1 MKVLLAIE
9 TSCDDTGA
17 AVINLDNGELL
28 SNAVATQ
35 EVHAKYGGVVPELAS
50 RAHDEGIFPV
60 VLQALDDA
68 NSSLEQVAAVAFT
81 KGPGLIGAL
90 VVGAAFAKGLAI
102 ARNLPLIG
110 VNHMRAHV
118 LAHMIDAPKPDFP
131 FLCLTV
137 SGGHTQLIRVNGPF
151 EFVLLG
157 QTLDDAVGEAF
168 DKAAKMLGLGY
179 PGGPIL
185 DKLAESGNPMAFK
198 LPQARVA
205 GNDFSFSGFKTAVKV
220 LIDRES
226 SSNPRFVDENLPD
239 LCASVRF
246 ALVDTLM
253 KKLVAASNATGIKRL
268 AIAGGVSANREL
280 RRRLEALGNTNRY
293 QTFIPKFEYCTDN
306 AGMIAMTAWYHYQHE
321 LFENAAVKPNPR
333 LSLDTEFLPL
343 NKPSSES

>member
-9 TSCDDTGA
+9 TSCDDTSA
-17 AVINLDNGELL
+17 AVLNLGNGTLL
-28 SNAVATQ
+28 SNSVATQ
-35 EVHAKYGGVVPELAS
+35 EVHTKYGGVVPELAS

-60 VLQALDDA
+60 VMKALDDA
-68 NSSLEQVAAVAFT
+68 NCTLNEVGAVAFT

-90 VVGAAFAKGLAI
+90 VVGTAFAKGLAL
-102 ARNLPLIG
+102 ARNIPLIG

-118 LAHMIDAPKPDFP
+118 LAHMIEAPRPEFP

-137 SGGHTQLIRVNGPF
+137 SGGHTQLIQVNSPF
-151 EFVLLG
+151 DFVLLG

-179 PGGPIL
+179 PGGPFL
-185 DKLAESGNPMAFK
+185 DKLAESGNPSAYVF
-198 LPQARVA
+198 PQAKIP
-205 GNDFSFSGFKTAVKV
+205 GFDFSFSGFKTAVKV
-220 LIDRES
+220 LIERETKH
-226 SSNPRFVDENLPD
+226 NPDFVSQNLPD

-246 ALVDTLM
+246 ALVEALIR
-253 KKLVAASNATGIKRL
+253 KLLKAAEVTGITRL

-306 AGMIAMTAWYHYQHE
+306 AGMIAMTAWYHYQDE

-333 LSLDTEFLPL
+333 LALDTEFLPL
-343 NKPSSES
+343 NHSGSKS